1 MRLHLIAG
9 ARPNFLKISSI
20 INAINNHNTNS
31 INFKLVH
38 TGQHFDNNLSQIF
51 FNDLKLPKPDINLN
65 CGGGTAIGQISKIMI
80 SYEKYIKKKYTR
92 FYNCCW

>member
-9 ARPNFLKISSI
+9 ARPNFLKIASI
-20 INAINNHNTNS
+20 INAINNHNSNL

-51 FNDLKLPKPDINLN
+51 FSDLKLPKPDINLN
-65 CGGGTAIGQISKIMI
+65 CGGGTELSRYQKLISMRI
-80 SYEKYIKKKYTR
+80 IKKIYLIIPL
-92 FYNCCW
+92 